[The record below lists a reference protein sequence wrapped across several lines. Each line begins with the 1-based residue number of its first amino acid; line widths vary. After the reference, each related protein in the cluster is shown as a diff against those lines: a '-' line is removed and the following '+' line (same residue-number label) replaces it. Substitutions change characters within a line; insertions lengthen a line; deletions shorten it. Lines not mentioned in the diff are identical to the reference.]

1 MIHIEQAEATDLETI
16 INIQRAISR
25 LFMRN
30 IMISMPLIWK
40 IESGSSG
47 SWWNVLIVFTILS
60 KMTKKLLAFF
70 ACRPMMREQK
80 VGLGQLRFYL
90 SISEKAMVMKGFTCL
105 RKHFRRLLSG
115 IYVRFSKMSLWS
127 NFMKNAAIIKRIRN
141 QSKRAWTWFI

>member
-60 KMTKKLLAFF
+60 KTKRKLLAFF
-70 ACRPMMREQK
+70 ACRPTMREQK

-127 NFMKNAAIIKRIRN
+127 NFMKNAAIIKRILN
-141 QSKRAWTWFI
+141 QSKRAWIWFI

>member
-30 IMISMPLIWK
+30 IMISMTLIWK

-60 KMTKKLLAFF
+60 KTKRKLLAFF
-70 ACRPMMREQK
+70 ACRPTMREQK
-80 VGLGQLRFYL
+80 VGLGQLRFHL
-90 SISEKAMVMKGFTCL
+90 HISEKVMATKEFAC
-105 RKHFRRLLSG
+105 
-115 IYVRFSKMSLWS
+115 
-127 NFMKNAAIIKRIRN
+127 
-141 QSKRAWTWFI
+141 